1 MSLNFLKRYLS
12 RLTRNFQH
20 VFEDQHGLLSIRN
33 PEIDVPITTIDDNL
47 DERNINGPQLDQE
60 IVNRL
65 IQLMVISKNEETRP
79 MLKNE
84 QLMNIYK
91 HWNLYHKNDLPFI
104 NPTKYTPF
112 EFQSIEN
119 DDISYINNPRL
130 SVTKLLISGWCELR
144 ELYRVFAGSVR
155 TPPTKAMSAG
165 TKLHLKLEQALH
177 GVIDLEDIENFIR
190 SNTEEI
196 MEMYDLV
203 DNDGIFDMNP
213 DDSIAIDWSE
223 IIIERLY
230 SLIVCSESRE
240 VILHGY
246 LNLQKESFVENEQ
259 EIKNPSSVLVS
270 GIVDQIQ
277 FENPENSDDFALFD
291 EVQKYLDVEYEQVD
305 ETPLVDLSRFFDDV
319 KNIIQCYPE
328 FQLKFTDLKT
338 RMVYQIPLQKSVL
351 DSAKFQTFYYRYFF
365 ELLSKDANFAYRCLL
380 ENAKRRGLDVDKPLS
395 VLTTFRILRRH
406 YHLFYN
412 DFLKLA
418 DGKPIGFAP
427 FDLERIDSDYEFGKL
442 FVLSKDFAQ
451 HQEQASQHLKFIES
465 LGGYDSLEYD
475 KLLLP
480 LLKTWKTPPTLRYLA
495 ARSAQFYE
503 IFGSRLGD
511 TTTVEYRNTFTG
523 KIIDTK
529 VYNYNNGELE
539 TETIHASDFWNGK
552 LDPEPTNDFLRCQY
566 CEFKSKCAIPKI
578 GKISDSH
585 ASIGPEVRKFLNDVK
600 HLQKDC

>member
-1 MSLNFLKRYLS
+1 
-12 RLTRNFQH
+12 
-20 VFEDQHGLLSIRN
+20 
-33 PEIDVPITTIDDNL
+33 
-47 DERNINGPQLDQE
+47 
-60 IVNRL
+60 
-65 IQLMVISKNEETRP
+65 MVISKNEETRP

-223 IIIERLY
+223 TIIERLY

-338 RMVYQIPLQKSVL
+338 RMVYQIPSQKIV
-351 DSAKFQTFYYRYFF
+351 
-365 ELLSKDANFAYRCLL
+365 
-380 ENAKRRGLDVDKPLS
+380 
-395 VLTTFRILRRH
+395 
-406 YHLFYN
+406 
-412 DFLKLA
+412 
-418 DGKPIGFAP
+418 
-427 FDLERIDSDYEFGKL
+427 SDYEFGKL

-529 VYNYNNGELE
+529 VYNYNNDELE

-552 LDPEPTNDFLRCQY
+552 LDPEPTNDFSRCQY